1 MAESVLDAF
10 TAVPANEIAGFV
22 FGAALVVGFA
32 NAPKWDAFVAR
43 EQRR

>member
-1 MAESVLDAF
+1 MSSSVLDALV
-10 TAVPANEIAGFV
+10 AVPANEIAGFI

-32 NAPKWDAFVAR
+32 NAPRWDAFVAR